1 MNKNRVFMGLE
12 KMGRNRKRFLSIVC
26 ILIIISFSLFL
37 QDSPSQP
44 KKNFL
49 WKVKSET
56 NVVYLLGS
64 IHYMKKEYYP
74 LDEKIEKAFDQSDI
88 LVVEVNINDPTKI
101 DIQKLIESAT
111 YQGNETLESH
121 LSPEIYERVKGELIG
136 LGIAPEMVMK
146 YKAWFLALTLASL
159 EMKKLGFDPNY
170 GIDQYFLSKANGKKK
185 ILELEKLNDQIDL
198 FATLSEKD
206 QELLLLYILKDI
218 KVLERELHRLTHA
231 WFTGDEKA
239 IESIIKRS
247 SQEDHRLVPIYE
259 KMIYE
264 RNRNMAS
271 KVENFLKEKET
282 YFVIV
287 GAGHLVGNQGIV
299 EILKLKG
306 FHLEQF

>member
-1 MNKNRVFMGLE
+1 
-12 KMGRNRKRFLSIVC
+12 
-26 ILIIISFSLFL
+26 
-37 QDSPSQP
+37 
-44 KKNFL
+44 
-49 WKVKSET
+49 
-56 NVVYLLGS
+56 
-64 IHYMKKEYYP
+64 MKKEYYP
-74 LDEKIEKAFDQSDI
+74 LDEKIEKAFDQSNI

-111 YQGNETLESH
+111 DRGNETFENH
-121 LSPEIYERVKGELIG
+121 LSPKIYKRVKEELAG
-136 LGIAPEMVMK
+136 LGIAPETVMK
-146 YKAWFLALTLASL
+146 HKAWFLALTLASL
-159 EMKKLGFDPNY
+159 ELKKLGFDPNN
-170 GIDQYFLSKANGKKK
+170 GADQYFLSKAKGKKK

-299 EILKLKG
+299 EILKLKQ
-306 FHLEQF
+306 FHLEQL